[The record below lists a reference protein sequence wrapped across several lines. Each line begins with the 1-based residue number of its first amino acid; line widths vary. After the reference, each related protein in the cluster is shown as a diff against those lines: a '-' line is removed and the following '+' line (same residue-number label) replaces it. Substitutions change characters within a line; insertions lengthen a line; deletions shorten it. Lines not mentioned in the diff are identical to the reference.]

1 MPTNLF
7 VNLTGR
13 YFLQGPNSFSPLT
26 NKALFSNDVDEL
38 NLYLLEET
46 ADNNAPLAYSNP
58 SIGDLRIAIG
68 AINGAPTSGTWV
80 LDGNTLQFSAT
91 AADIQTALRTSQT
104 DNALTVFGNFASGF
118 TVTWGANGAESL
130 LAIDA
135 SQLLPD
141 CDASVVE
148 RRAGS
153 GSVRAQQYIRVA
165 TRPVAYDDSNWVGIT
180 RTITPTIAET
190 IAGSATTNEI
200 QSLVWNRE
208 PASGEFTITLPAD
221 TRTITAAVAAGIFTT
236 TANHGLAI
244 EQPIIFSSLTSPA
257 NVANGT
263 TYYVASIPSRTTFLI
278 ATEPGGSAIAN
289 ATADAGT
296 ATVTT
301 FAEATAPIAYN
312 ASPSVVQSALQAMSS
327 IGIGNVSVSGV
338 AGKNYSIQFTNQKG
352 LAQLPAITAEVGSM
366 LAAPGFRCES
376 FSLAT
381 YGVRDLL
388 AGNPSAPATLE
399 IELML
404 NDPDLVTAAQTTI
417 TLTRDL
423 IDGTPLSPVA
433 IPTLP
438 LDLASQAEAEAGTNN
453 TKWLSPLRLWQAL
466 AGATAKAINGAVTLG
481 GNLTVQ
487 GNTTLG
493 DASGDTLTITS
504 QTVTASN
511 ANGTAAGSI
520 ANVGT
525 LDARYGRLAS
535 RPLGLAYNSNASW
548 ATYAD
553 GPAHG
558 EGTVAFAGG
567 VLIPDGQVVLVPTG
581 TEIGLYNPA
590 TGNYTAG
597 PTHGE
602 AGIGFTGGVLL
613 PDGNVVLVPFNSA
626 NVGIYNPSTGN
637 YTAGV
642 AHGRGANAWVGGV
655 LLPDGRVLFVPTGS
669 GVDIGLYDPVANT
682 FAVGPGANGLA
693 GGVLLPNGRVLLVPI
708 TNSNIRIFNPA
719 DNTLATGPAA
729 TGYYGGVLLPD
740 GRVMLVP
747 WTAAN
752 IGLYDPVANTFTSG
766 PAHGQGANAFVGGV
780 ALPNGR
786 VLLVPRE
793 STVVGFY
800 DPIANTY
807 TNGPTHGAGAAAFS
821 GGVLLPDGR
830 VLLVPR
836 NAANLGLVDSF
847 QPAPGR
853 ILGPFYNKL

>member
-487 GNTTLG
+487 GNFTHGDSASDEFSTTDDDPQFSNVTAASVEAGGAKTALNREAG
-493 DASGDTLTITS
+493 DARYPRLFRAGVSSGITFTSNTTFTDVPGMAINITGGETRAWYRLTLIIDGVAATTTNGGMKVQIVDSSPSAQFSFLPGQWFLGVGTTSITGSLVNLLTVQTISAEVTSRYLFFATGLIRASSAGDLSVKVQAAQNSSVADTLTIS
-504 QTVTASN
+504 PL
-511 ANGTAAGSI
+511 AN
-520 ANVGT
+520 
-525 LDARYGRLAS
+525 
-535 RPLGLAYNSNASW
+535 
-548 ATYAD
+548 
-553 GPAHG
+553 
-558 EGTVAFAGG
+558 
-567 VLIPDGQVVLVPTG
+567 
-581 TEIGLYNPA
+581 
-590 TGNYTAG
+590 
-597 PTHGE
+597 
-602 AGIGFTGGVLL
+602 
-613 PDGNVVLVPFNSA
+613 
-626 NVGIYNPSTGN
+626 
-637 YTAGV
+637 
-642 AHGRGANAWVGGV
+642 
-655 LLPDGRVLFVPTGS
+655 
-669 GVDIGLYDPVANT
+669 
-682 FAVGPGANGLA
+682 
-693 GGVLLPNGRVLLVPI
+693 
-708 TNSNIRIFNPA
+708 
-719 DNTLATGPAA
+719 NTLT
-729 TGYYGGVLLPD
+729 L
-740 GRVMLVP
+740 
-747 WTAAN
+747 
-752 IGLYDPVANTFTSG
+752 
-766 PAHGQGANAFVGGV
+766 
-780 ALPNGR
+780 
-786 VLLVPRE
+786 E
-793 STVVGFY
+793 
-800 DPIANTY
+800 
-807 TNGPTHGAGAAAFS
+807 
-821 GGVLLPDGR
+821 
-830 VLLVPR
+830 
-836 NAANLGLVDSF
+836 
-847 QPAPGR
+847 R
-853 ILGPFYNKL
+853 ISP